1 MNTVVESTLIRL
13 EQYFARE
20 RFNEMLKFDC
30 SHTSSLGHLAY
41 LSSGDGENLFTIGF
55 NNWLL
60 LERFLFLL
68 GEKCPHFGDC
78 LFLTS
83 NSRDKDL
90 LQKYWITKRRIET
103 SDDEGLPELN

>member
-1 MNTVVESTLIRL
+1 
-13 EQYFARE
+13 
-20 RFNEMLKFDC
+20 MLKFDC

-41 LSSGDGENLFTIGF
+41 LSSGDGENLFTIAF

-60 LERFLFLL
+60 LEQFLFLI
-68 GEKCPHFGDC
+68 GKQCPHIGEC

-90 LQKYWITKRRIET
+90 IQKYWITESREET